1 MNYCQIIKA
10 DCANGTGIRLSLFVS
25 GCTNCCP
32 GCFQKE
38 TWDFNYGF
46 KYTEEVEEYIINELK
61 KEYYTGLT
69 ILGGEPFEISNQQGI
84 VSLVKRVKNE
94 LHKTVWIYTGFNYED
109 LLPCGKRHFDVTD
122 EILNSVDVIVDGK
135 FIEDL
140 KDISLKFKG
149 SSNQRIIDVKKTI
162 TSGEVVLLDL

>member
-10 DCANGTGIRLSLFVS
+10 DCANGIGVRLSLFVS

-46 KYTEEVEEYIINELK
+46 KYTEQVEEELINELK

-84 VSLVKRVKNE
+84 VSLIKRVKNE
-94 LHKTVWIYTGFNYED
+94 LSKTIWIYTGFNFED
-109 LLPCGKRHFDVTD
+109 LLLGGKRHIDVTN
-122 EILNSVDVIVDGK
+122 EILKNIDVIVDGK

-149 SSNQRIIDVKKTI
+149 SSNQRIIDVKK
-162 TSGEVVLLDL
+162 SLVSNEVVLLDL